1 MTDILDGV
9 IAGPESVDRRCYID
23 PAIYELEQKR
33 VFEKAWLFVAHAS
46 ELGNAGDF
54 RTTELAGQPVI
65 AIRGVDDRIRVF
77 FNSCRH
83 KGTTVVGERE
93 GTCRKLKCPY
103 HHWTYDTCGKLIS
116 VPRVEGYGK
125 TFQLSQHGLVQVPRV
140 ANFKGLIFAN
150 LDPDAPSFEDY
161 LGPAIPYLAEVAE
174 YDGEDLV
181 TLGSYRY
188 SYAANWKLIMENT
201 LDDYHAEYL
210 HDYAFAQRAEL
221 FEMGGTSGFQ
231 EKEGARWSVDLGM
244 HGAYDQYDDERTLKI
259 QKRRQRRVYVG
270 IFPGFIA
277 LYHPLWDVTGLRIVE
292 PVSVAETNVL
302 TYCLAPKSATHEQR
316 KSIGE
321 HFHFSWGP
329 GGRAGVDDIVMFS
342 RVQKGLHA
350 KSVGPVLIN
359 RGMHRPD
366 PVGGAADDHA
376 VRGFWG
382 GWRRHM
388 MDETA
393 DAAGTVVQASA
404 NVGD

>member
-46 ELGNAGDF
+46 ELGHAGDF

-161 LGPAIPYLAEVAE
+161 LGPAIPYLA
-174 YDGEDLV
+174 
-181 TLGSYRY
+181 
-188 SYAANWKLIMENT
+188 
-201 LDDYHAEYL
+201 
-210 HDYAFAQRAEL
+210 
-221 FEMGGTSGFQ
+221 
-231 EKEGARWSVDLGM
+231 
-244 HGAYDQYDDERTLKI
+244 
-259 QKRRQRRVYVG
+259 
-270 IFPGFIA
+270 
-277 LYHPLWDVTGLRIVE
+277 
-292 PVSVAETNVL
+292 
-302 TYCLAPKSATHEQR
+302 
-316 KSIGE
+316 
-321 HFHFSWGP
+321 
-329 GGRAGVDDIVMFS
+329 
-342 RVQKGLHA
+342 
-350 KSVGPVLIN
+350 
-359 RGMHRPD
+359 
-366 PVGGAADDHA
+366 
-376 VRGFWG
+376 
-382 GWRRHM
+382 
-388 MDETA
+388 
-393 DAAGTVVQASA
+393 
-404 NVGD
+404 